1 MNSKTKKEKTIRL
14 RSQFSLKEVVA
25 YLKANPL
32 LLTNEKNNYSA
43 EK

>member
-1 MNSKTKKEKTIRL
+1 MSTQKKSKTTKPKC
-14 RSQFSLKEVVA
+14 QFSLKDVVN

-32 LLTNEKNNYSA
+32 LLANEKNNYSA